1 MFEII
6 QDLLWEFLY
15 GESGIVQAIFY
26 IFNKTNIL
34 LILNVDSLFQEFDID
49 FSTIQNTIYF
59 FAFYLIILKFVKK
72 ILDVYAL
79 QTDGD
84 ANGDVMVLITNF
96 CKAMVIAMSFTT
108 IWSWIL
114 DIAYDFG
121 IQILDSIQWFNKGM
135 ASSTG
140 NSFYDFSL
148 TMREVGEGAGRGN
161 AAFVIIIVFT
171 LLSFILMIMQIKN
184 GIELWFLRLGVPL
197 ACCGL
202 LDADQGVFKQYT
214 KIFLKGI
221 LTILTQ
227 LILLN
232 IGCFLMVVALKHVP
246 GNRYDLEWL
255 ESGKTIILGIYACA
269 AVIAAFA
276 MPKLLSEFLVP
287 KQGGGGKVMQA
298 VYMGSFLLR
307 GVM

>member
-1 MFEII
+1 MFKII
-6 QDLLWEFLY
+6 QDFLWELLY
-15 GESGIVQAIFY
+15 IENGVVESFFY
-26 IFNKTNIL
+26 IYNKVNIL
-34 LILNVDSLFQEFDID
+34 LILDVDTFFREFNID
-49 FSTIQNTIYF
+49 FTVIRNTIYS
-59 FAFYLIILKFVKK
+59 FAFYLIILKFIKK

-84 ANGDVMVLITNF
+84 ANVDITVLITNF

-114 DIAYDFG
+114 DIVYGFG
-121 IQILDSIQWFNKGM
+121 MQVLDGIQWFDNGM
-135 ASSTG
+135 ALTTG
-140 NSFYDFSL
+140 NFFFDFFL
-148 TMREVGEGAGRGN
+148 TMKAAGLAAERGSTV
-161 AAFVIIIVFT
+161 FVAIVIFT
-171 LLSFILMIMQIKN
+171 LLSVVLMIMQIKN

-214 KIFLKGI
+214 KVFLKGI
-221 LTILTQ
+221 LTIITQ
-227 LILLN
+227 LFLLN
-232 IGCFLMVVALKHVP
+232 IGCFLMIVALKHLP
-246 GNRYDLEWL
+246 GNGLDLLATGEVL
-255 ESGKTIILGIYACA
+255 ILGIFACA
-269 AVIAAFA
+269 AIIAAFG
-276 MPKLLSEFLVP
+276 MPRLLSEFLVP